1 LATAPH
7 DSRPP
12 AQLSPAR
19 SRLFIDLADTGPLK
33 RVPAVRIEREQIRD
47 QAARRAGQWDKT
59 RPLGREAVR
68 GHAQSILR
76 DLGLPEEYLGW
87 TMVAAASAFWRPQV
101 ESIPHQRRLLLL
113 PHCLRDSR
121 HCPAQYDQWGLLCQ
135 DCGACRLSDLRAMAQ
150 AKGYQVLIAE
160 GSPTVVDVILR
171 GQADALLGAACLN
184 SLEKA
189 LDKILLAGIPC
200 MAVPLLTNACRD
212 TSIDEDWVREMID
225 VPYRAGAAPV
235 RTYLHLLRLATR
247 IFEPAELARL
257 VPRLRGGPSL
267 AESNGDG
274 LAGLDPIAATEAVA
288 HDFLGRGGKH
298 FRPFITL
305 AAYDAAT
312 GGHGAG
318 ADGAEA
324 VAGLPDSVRRIALAI
339 EVFHKASLVHDDI
352 EDDDPFR
359 YGQPA
364 LHRRFGTP
372 IAVNVGDYLIGLG
385 YRLVAAQRAGAPG
398 EAIADILG
406 QLAGAHTKLCEGQGA
421 ELAWRSAP
429 DKQIAPLEALKI
441 YALKTAPAFE
451 AALCAGLRLAGPIEK
466 LREPAA
472 RFARHLGVAYQV
484 LNDLEDWHLE
494 QPNKRSTGTDVLGGR
509 PTVLWAFALEN
520 LSPIDRRRL
529 ETLLAEANREPG
541 DVVDEVRTLY
551 ERAGVYRRARDLV
564 AKQRQRAHSIAD
576 GLQPAPLAHLLHY
589 LADTILQG

>member
-1 LATAPH
+1 LATAPIH
-7 DSRPP
+7 RRP
-12 AQLSPAR
+12 AARLSPAR
-19 SRLFIDLADTGPLK
+19 SRLFIDLADTTPLK
-33 RVPAVRIEREQIRD
+33 RVPAVRADRERIRD
-47 QAARRAGQWDKT
+47 QAARRASQWDKT

-68 GHAQSILR
+68 AHGRSILR
-76 DLGLPEEYLGW
+76 DLGLSEEYLGW

-113 PHCLRDSR
+113 PHCLRDSQR
-121 HCPAQYDQWGLLCQ
+121 CPARYDQWGLLCQ
-135 DCGACRLSDLRAMAQ
+135 DCGACRLSDLRATAQ

-160 GSPTVVDVILR
+160 GSPTVVDIILR
-171 GQADALLGAACLN
+171 GQADAILGAACLN

-200 MAVPLLTNACRD
+200 MAVPLLSNACRD
-212 TSIDEDWVREMID
+212 TSTDEDWLREMID

-247 IFEPAELARL
+247 MFEPAELARL
-257 VPRLRGGPSL
+257 VPRSRGGPSL
-267 AESNGDG
+267 ADGNGDG
-274 LAGLDPIAATEAVA
+274 LAGLDPIAATEAIA
-288 HDFLGRGGKH
+288 HDFLSKGGKH

-305 AAYDAAT
+305 AAYDAAA

-318 ADGAEA
+318 PDAADA
-324 VAGLPDSVRRIALAI
+324 VAGLPDAVRRIALAI
-339 EVFHKASLVHDDI
+339 EVFHKASLIHDDI

-364 LHRRFGTP
+364 LHRQFGTP
-372 IAVNVGDYLIGLG
+372 MAINVGDYLIGLG
-385 YRLVAAQRAGAPG
+385 YRLVAAQRANAPG
-398 EAIADILG
+398 EAIAGILG
-406 QLAGAHTKLCEGQGA
+406 QLAEAHTKLCEGQGA
-421 ELAWRSAP
+421 ELAWRGAR

-451 AALCAGLRLAGPIEK
+451 AALCAGLRLAGPIER

-484 LNDLEDWHLE
+484 LNDLEDWHLD

-509 PTVLWAFALEN
+509 PTVLWAFALES
-520 LSPIDRRRL
+520 LGPDDRRRL

-541 DVVDEVRTLY
+541 GVVDEVRTLY
-551 ERAGVYRRARDLV
+551 ERAGVYRRAGDLV
-564 AKQRQRAHSIAD
+564 AKHRQRAHAIAQ
-576 GLQPAPLAHLLHY
+576 GVEPASVAHLLHY